1 MGFSSQNSVTTRSGS
16 ACVSKRVT
24 DVGRRKIMSLK
35 PSEQVSVVPG
45 HEGVAGAALPAT
57 RTRRRNGE
65 SPPSTVNA
73 VASALKILF
82 HLSAIDAPIGVTPLA
97 RVLGLNTS
105 TCFNILKTLVRDDL
119 VEFDEKTKGYS
130 IGMGVVDLAKGLFSR
145 DIDVSAVRPM
155 MEKVAQKHGVTV
167 SLLRRIKDNR
177 SMIVQLAVTD
187 APVRI
192 SLSVGRILPLLLGAQ
207 GQVMAAFSGLDI
219 KELRRQFDLLNFDRP
234 ISFDTFMANVEET
247 RRRGWSVDEGYI
259 VRGTVSLSVPIF
271 DRVRLPIFAC
281 SATMFSGQYDADN
294 AEQIARDLRAIGD
307 AIERR
312 LNG

>member
-1 MGFSSQNSVTTRSGS
+1 
-16 ACVSKRVT
+16 
-24 DVGRRKIMSLK
+24 MSLK
-35 PSEQVSVVPG
+35 TTEPFSPASASAREAPSET
-45 HEGVAGAALPAT
+45 ATAPA
-57 RTRRRNGE
+57 RARRRNGE

-82 HLSAIDAPIGVTPLA
+82 HLSAIEAPIGVTPLA
-97 RVLGLNTS
+97 RVLNLNTS
-105 TCFNILKTLVRDDL
+105 TCFNILKTLVRDNL
-119 VEFDEKTKGYS
+119 VEFDEKTKGYT

-145 DIDVSAVRPM
+145 DIDVSTVRPM
-155 MEKVAQKHGVTV
+155 MERVAQKHGVTV

-177 SMIVQLAVTD
+177 SMIVQIAVSD

-192 SLSVGRILPLLLGAQ
+192 SLSVGQILPLLLGAQ
-207 GQVMAAFSGLDI
+207 GQVMAAFAGLDAQ
-219 KELRRQFDLLNFDRP
+219 ELRRQFELLNFGRA
-234 ISFDTFMANVEET
+234 ISYETYMSNVEDT

-271 DRVRLPIFAC
+271 DRVRLPMFAC

-294 AEQIARDLRAIGD
+294 AEPLAQDLRAIGV

>member
-1 MGFSSQNSVTTRSGS
+1 MPLKTIVQEPVASVR
-16 ACVSKRVT
+16 
-24 DVGRRKIMSLK
+24 
-35 PSEQVSVVPG
+35 
-45 HEGVAGAALPAT
+45 EGVADVKLPAT

-73 VASALKILF
+73 VASAIKILF
-82 HLSAIDAPIGVTPLA
+82 HLSAIDAPIGATPLA

-105 TCFNILKTLVRDDL
+105 TCFNILKTLVRDNL
-119 VEFDEKTKGYS
+119 VEFDERTKGYS

-155 MEKVAQKHGVTV
+155 MEQVAQKHGVTV

-177 SMIVQLAVTD
+177 SMIVQLAVSD

-207 GQVMAAFSGLDI
+207 GQVMAAFSDMDVQ
-219 KELRRQFDLLNFDRP
+219 ELRRQFDLLNFDRP
-234 ISFDTFMANVEET
+234 ISFDAFMANVEET
-247 RRRGWSVDEGYI
+247 RHRGWSVDEGYI

-281 SATMFSGQYDADN
+281 SATMFSGQYEPGN